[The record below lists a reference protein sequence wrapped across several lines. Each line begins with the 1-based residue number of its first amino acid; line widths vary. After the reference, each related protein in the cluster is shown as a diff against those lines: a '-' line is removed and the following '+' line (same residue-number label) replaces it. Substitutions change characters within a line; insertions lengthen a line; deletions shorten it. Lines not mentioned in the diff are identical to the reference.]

1 MNSSTV
7 RHPSATVRYGGT
19 LERDKENGLGTGSR
33 VGRDWLN
40 VISSA
45 KSVSVV
51 VSFLSCTTS
60 VMDCRASSRALRV
73 FGGCSYS
80 NS

>member
-1 MNSSTV
+1 V
-7 RHPSATVRYGGT
+7 LRYGGT
-19 LERDKENGLGTGSR
+19 LEPDKENGLGAGSR

-51 VSFLSCTTS
+51 VSFLSCTGS
-60 VMDCRASSRALRV
+60 VMDCRASSRDLGV